1 MPKQRIL
8 CPECQAPLNIDASLP
23 AGKKI
28 KCPKCQAIFPLAER
42 VSEAVSAE
50 PLAVAVAADADGEDD
65 RNVEDDRPAR
75 RRDGPREKQGM
86 GAGMV
91 ITMIAA
97 SLLIAGGLGVGT
109 YYLVKALVPSD
120 GSGEQAAA
128 QPAAQPGAPP
138 KWEPTGLLAKGI
150 QPQPPKD
157 KGVSNPIPPKAAA
170 GPQIGQVAPEIVAED
185 LDGQTFK
192 LSDYRGKVVL
202 LDFWG
207 NW

>member
-1 MPKQRIL
+1 MSKQRIL

-28 KCPKCQAIFPLAER
+28 KCPKCQAIFPLGEPI
-42 VSEAVSAE
+42 SQAVSAE
-50 PLAVAVAADADGEDD
+50 PMAVAVAAEAEDEDD
-65 RNVEDDRPAR
+65 RDADDDRPAR
-75 RRDGPREKQGM
+75 RRAGPREKQGI
-86 GAGMV
+86 GAGMT
-91 ITMIAA
+91 ITLIAA
-97 SLLIAGGLGVGT
+97 SLLVAGGLAVGT
-109 YYLVKALVPSD
+109 YFLVKSLIPSD
-120 GSGEQAAA
+120 AGAGDQAAA
-128 QPAAQPGAPP
+128 GQPAAPQ
-138 KWEPTGLLAKGI
+138 KWQPTGLLAKGMP
-150 QPQPPKD
+150 PQLTPPKD
-157 KGVSNPIPPKAAA
+157 KQNVNPIQPNA

>member
-1 MPKQRIL
+1 MSKQRIL

-28 KCPKCQAIFPLAER
+28 KCPKCQAIFPLGER

-50 PLAVAVAADADGEDD
+50 PMAVAVAADADDEDD
-65 RNVEDDRPAR
+65 RDVEDDRSA
-75 RRDGPREKQGM
+75 RRDGGRREKQSM
-86 GAGMV
+86 GAGMT

-97 SLLIAGGLGVGT
+97 SLLIAGGLAVGT
-109 YYLVKALVPSD
+109 YYLVKALVPGD
-120 GSGEQAAA
+120 AGSGDQAAA
-128 QPAAQPGAPP
+128 EPAAPE
-138 KWEPTGLLAKGI
+138 KWQPTGLLAKGMP
-150 QPQPPKD
+150 PQLTPPKD
-157 KGVSNPIPPKAAA
+157 KQAINPNKPNATA
-170 GPQIGQVAPEIVAED
+170 GPKIGDVAPEIVAED

>member
-1 MPKQRIL
+1 MSKQRIL
-8 CPECQAPLNIDASLP
+8 CPECQAPLNIDESLP

-28 KCPKCQAIFPLAER
+28 KCPKCQAIFPLGER

-50 PLAVAVAADADGEDD
+50 PMAVAVAANADDEDD
-65 RNVEDDRPAR
+65 RDLDDDRPAR
-75 RRDGPREKQGM
+75 RRAGPREKQGM
-86 GAGMV
+86 GAGMM

-109 YYLVKALVPSD
+109 YFVVKSLVPSD
-120 GSGEQAAA
+120 AGAGDQAAG
-128 QPAAQPGAPP
+128 QQAAPQ
-138 KWEPTGLLAKGI
+138 KWQPTGLLAKGV
-150 QPQPPKD
+150 QPQLTPPKD
-157 KGVSNPIPPKAAA
+157 KQNINPIQPKAAA

>member
-28 KCPKCQAIFPLAER
+28 KCPKCQAIFPMGEPI
-42 VSEAVSAE
+42 SEAVSAE
-50 PLAVAVAADADGEDD
+50 PMAVAVAAGAVDEDD
-65 RNVEDDRPAR
+65 RDADDDRPTAR
-75 RRDGPREKQGM
+75 RGGRRERE
-86 GAGMV
+86 GAGAGLV
-91 ITMIAA
+91 IAMIAA
-97 SLLIAGGLGVGT
+97 SLLVAGGLGVGT
-109 YYLVKALVPSD
+109 YFLVKSLLTTD
-120 GSGEQAAA
+120 SGGQNGQPVAAA
-128 QPAAQPGAPP
+128 PQKAPPMELNLPPGAKMPANPNIP
-138 KWEPTGLLAKGI
+138 KSTP
-150 QPQPPKD
+150 
-157 KGVSNPIPPKAAA
+157 
-170 GPQIGQVAPEIVAED
+170 GPQVGQVAPEIVAED